1 MALGISAQRTER
13 LPGVEL
19 HAQSSNTSAPTVD
32 GFGITVRSRAGGGP
46 LHPSLAAC
54 ERGPNV
60 PPSQALP
67 WLGLK
72 PLQNALDRPAPA
84 RKLRVDGRSALQN
97 VRAPLLK
104 RAHHSR
110 PRGTGVQD
118 LKPFGRLDHYMRI
131 PKR

>member
-1 MALGISAQRTER
+1 
-13 LPGVEL
+13 L
-19 HAQSSNTSAPTVD
+19 HAQSSNTSSPTVD
-32 GFGITVRSRAGGGP
+32 GFGITFRSRAGGGP

-84 RKLRVDGRSALQN
+84 RKLGVDGRGALQN
-97 VRAPLLK
+97 ARAPLFK
-104 RAHHSR
+104 RAHYR
-110 PRGTGVQD
+110 CPRGTGVQG
-118 LKPFGRLDHYMRI
+118 LKPFGRLDHHMRI